1 MTDPAPTNI
10 ACTSPPTKIMV
21 YPNMRTARVSRCRS
35 RCRSRLP
42 DQVSSC
48 HHLTIRHAQGEFEKL
63 IANELVFYK
72 RLTTRMGV
80 VLQ

>member
-1 MTDPAPTNI
+1 
-10 ACTSPPTKIMV
+10 
-21 YPNMRTARVSRCRS
+21 
-35 RCRSRLP
+35 LP

-48 HHLTIRHAQGEFEKL
+48 HHLTIRHAQAEFEKL

>member
-1 MTDPAPTNI
+1 
-10 ACTSPPTKIMV
+10 
-21 YPNMRTARVSRCRS
+21 
-35 RCRSRLP
+35 LP